1 VIDVA
6 AITDP
11 LDALELVH
19 AAAARLRELAGPAFV
34 VTVAP
39 ASEVARD
46 ESRRPATGH
55 RQADIDRSPP
65 PSSTPGGTPGGASVA
80 TEAPPRRPRGATNR
94 TAGREAED
102 LVRAYLRAHGGRGRQ
117 AAIAD
122 ELGCE
127 RGRVRDA
134 LKRMAARGEARDTG
148 EQERAPGITVG
159 RASPIWELID
169 TGDVGEGADR
179 RLATED
185 QPSAAPP
192 GRPPS
197 PERHDPDPG
206 LERLTAAIH
215 ARKTD
220 SAAEPETRADEP
232 DSATQGETRD
242 PTGAE
247 VFGHPDG
254 LNVSARTRKS
264 IERAQAEERAAAS
277 LGDPPDS
284 RVLDLLRDRAMS
296 VHELAGALG
305 ESHAL
310 IAEELHALKP
320 WTIELHDGKRRAV
333 ERLRRRAA

>member
-1 VIDVA
+1 M
-6 AITDP
+6 
-11 LDALELVH
+11 
-19 AAAARLRELAGPAFV
+19 
-34 VTVAP
+34 
-39 ASEVARD
+39 
-46 ESRRPATGH
+46 
-55 RQADIDRSPP
+55 
-65 PSSTPGGTPGGASVA
+65 A
-80 TEAPPRRPRGATNR
+80 TEAPPRRPRAATNR

-169 TGDVGEGADR
+169 TEDVGERADR

-197 PERHDPDPG
+197 PERP
-206 LERLTAAIH
+206 
-215 ARKTD
+215 ARETD
-220 SAAEPETRADEP
+220 STIELETRAVEP
-232 DSATQGETRD
+232 DTATEGETRD
-242 PTGAE
+242 PTSAE
-247 VFGHPDG
+247 VSGHRDE

-264 IERAQAEERAAAS
+264 IERAQAEQRAAAA

-305 ESHAL
+305 ESHVL

-320 WTIELHDGKRRAV
+320 WTIQLPDGKRRAV